1 MDYGSCLQ
9 VVFACLRCAKRPGS
23 RAPGKKKKKA
33 KPKQF
38 EEKLLEAS
46 LLYVQAH

>member
-1 MDYGSCLQ
+1 MGPAYRWFLLAYDVPNAQ
-9 VVFACLRCAKRPGS
+9 VLEPQE
-23 RAPGKKKKKA
+23 KKKKA